1 MSLNENAT
9 LRVAVARRDG
19 EFAVVLQQVAD
30 SGEVVRTA
38 AFTAETA
45 RSTAACL
52 LRGADLVD
60 GIHARMAANASP
72 N

>member
-1 MSLNENAT
+1 MPLNENAT
-9 LRVAVARRDG
+9 LRVAVAQRDG

-30 SGEVVRTA
+30 SGAVVRTA
-38 AFTAETA
+38 ALTAETA

-60 GIHARMAANASP
+60 GIHARMAANAAI